1 LKDAHTAVAVKVDIA
16 TTLSIGGQAMMSGIA
31 VCSNCWQARQ
41 AATAGKHMPP
51 THARNHKSNDV
62 KAHQQMDTNMAY
74 LLMLLL

>member
-1 LKDAHTAVAVKVDIA
+1 
-16 TTLSIGGQAMMSGIA
+16 MMSGIA